1 MYINEK
7 EMVKENEDLIKMKAN
22 QIRAKSGGVKLL
34 EN

>member
-1 MYINEK
+1 MNINKK
-7 EMVKENEDLIKMKAN
+7 EMVQENEDWIKMKAN